1 MKRRILRLT
10 PNLRKLIFR
19 LLSILIVILIII
31 LLFDAR
37 TEPIIR
43 NYSKTA
49 AKNEAGLIV
58 NDTVAEILK
67 DENITYST
75 LVSIEKDKDGN
86 IKAITTDIVN
96 LNLLKAE
103 INSKISQS
111 IENKGYFKVK
121 IPFGVIFGS
130 DLLSGLGPDIG
141 TDVKMSGNTKSE
153 ITNEFLSAGIN
164 QTLHRIML
172 NIEIEIMIILPKKQ
186 TTVLYKTNMCIAET
200 VIVGITP
207 SSFGRIYA

>member
-1 MKRRILRLT
+1 ML
-10 PNLRKLIFR
+10 FR
-19 LLSILIVILIII
+19 VAAITIIILIIV

-43 NYSKTA
+43 SYSKTA

-58 NDTVAEILK
+58 NDTVAKILR
-67 DENITYST
+67 DENITYSS
-75 LVSIEKDKDGN
+75 LVNIEKDNSGN

-103 INSKISQS
+103 INSRISHS
-111 IENKGYFKVK
+111 IENKGSFQVE

-130 DLLSGLGPDIG
+130 DLLSGIGPDIG
-141 TDVKMSGNTKSE
+141 SDIKMSGNSKSE

-172 NIEIEIMIILPKKQ
+172 NIKVEILIVLPDNQ
-186 TTVLYKTNMCIAET
+186 TTVVYETNMCIAET

-207 SSFGRIYA
+207 TSFGRIYS